1 MNHRFPMS
9 AGPADAGQRERELAY
24 YRRECNT
31 LGAGLLRLQEEQSQA
46 FREARRS
53 RTVAK
58 LIREAY
64 RLIDQ
69 SDLPEELGPPML
81 ATVLE
86 NTLCDR
92 AALLQEH
99 PRGSGQFTVMH
110 AVGLPAPAPVPVLLP
125 VVPAFFFTTS
135 RSRIEPPAYQLT
147 AILRVPYILWSYDET
162 TGTALIL
169 GNQSESN
176 VSRPFEDAD
185 QEIVEGALSV
195 YIDITLRKRA
205 EVEMREA
212 RIMAEEASSTRSRF
226 LATLTHELRTP
237 LNAIIGFSEMM
248 ATGSRYQLTAEQVGE
263 FNTHVFKSASHLLSL
278 INEILDYSALAR
290 GRTPL
295 TLRWTEAGELV
306 SASLGAASAAAAERE
321 VRLATE
327 LPAQKLWIRV
337 DRTRFRQ
344 ILDNLLSNAIRF
356 TGAGGL
362 VGVQVV
368 VMPDGGLRLE
378 VRDSGIGMRAEDIPR
393 ALEPFEQIENP
404 FSRSVTGTG
413 LGLPIARG
421 LAQAHGGSLVV
432 ESEPGVGT
440 TVAVLLPAEAMHRGA
455 APPGGR
461 SAEGSDP
468 ASPAGRPAEE
478 AGAKD

>member
-1 MNHRFPMS
+1 MNHRFPMPGGNS
-9 AGPADAGQRERELAY
+9 DGQMERELAY

-64 RLIDQ
+64 RLIDH
-69 SDLPEELGPPML
+69 SDQPEELGQPML

-99 PRGSGQFTVMH
+99 PRGSGQFSVSH
-110 AVGLPAPAPVPVLLP
+110 SVGLPGPVPGPVLLP

-147 AILRVPYILWSYDET
+147 AILRVPYILWAYDET
-162 TGTALIL
+162 TGIALIL

-176 VSRPFEDAD
+176 VSRPFEEAD

-195 YIDITLRKRA
+195 YIDIALRKRA

-212 RIMAEEASSTRSRF
+212 RIMAEEASSTRTRF

-248 ATGSRYQLTAEQVGE
+248 ATGSRYALTPEQIGE
-263 FNTHVFKSASHLLSL
+263 FNTHVFNSATHLLAL

-295 TLRWTEAGELV
+295 TLRWTDVGELIA
-306 SASLGAASAAAAERE
+306 ASLGAASAAAAERG

-356 TGAGGL
+356 TGTGG
-362 VGVQVV
+362 VV
-368 VMPDGGLRLE
+368 AVHLLLPQEGGLRLE
-378 VRDSGIGMRAEDIPR
+378 VRDNGIGMRPEDIPR

-404 FSRSVTGTG
+404 FSRSASGTG
-413 LGLPIARG
+413 LGLPITRG
-421 LAQAHGGSLVV
+421 LVQAHGGSFSVQ
-432 ESEPGVGT
+432 SEFGVGT
-440 TVAVLLPAEAMHRGA
+440 TVAVLLPAEAVHRGA
-455 APPGGR
+455 SPPGGR
-461 SAEGSDP
+461 ALGDAERGLSGEK
-468 ASPAGRPAEE
+468 AGAEE
-478 AGAKD
+478 